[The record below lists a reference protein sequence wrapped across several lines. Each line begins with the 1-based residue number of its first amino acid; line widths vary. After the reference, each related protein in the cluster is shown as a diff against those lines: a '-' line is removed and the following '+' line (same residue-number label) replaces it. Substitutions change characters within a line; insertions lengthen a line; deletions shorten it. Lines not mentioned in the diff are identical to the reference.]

1 MIGSRYPYAGS
12 RNLASRSEW
21 KYATPMTETF
31 KYDHLDCHDT
41 VLFNNEVSVW
51 LMNFVYIMVKT
62 RQFYKTQS
70 I

>member
-1 MIGSRYPYAGS
+1 
-12 RNLASRSEW
+12 
-21 KYATPMTETF
+21 MTETF